1 MYGHFI
7 QFTIPKIGQALVAV
21 VLYLNFLK
29 LPFVACFAGA
39 HPAVYLLLPLLL
51 LAVMSWIGRDPLGP
65 GMIVNSHLTGL
76 YIAGDIVGLLA
87 RAIGGTVLTVWQTI
101 WMGGLLAWVGT
112 AAMMLWSY
120 FKAMRLVTTTY
131 RLQTTKPLP
140 GGKLR
145 VLQISDLHPGKGA
158 VDRKRIPELNRRIR
172 ELNPDM
178 ILFTGDIFDEHV
190 ERPDFDSFNAFFA
203 TLDPPGGK
211 WFVLGNHDLFHHWR
225 EPSYGRADLE
235 GAFARAHIR
244 ILEDVSQLAY
254 VGKNATPVR
263 IVGRKDWLYTQ
274 GNRFT
279 PAQLM
284 PNGPDNVYT
293 ILLDHEPRELKA
305 DAAAGANLILSGH
318 THGGQIWPTGLVAKL
333 FRYNELNYGMKQ
345 ITPACAAIV
354 SGGTGTWGYKIRTE
368 GKTELNIGV
377 LVWKYSDT
385 YGSSVRVAMDKYA
398 KEIGAEKGLTINLEM
413 QDGNDDQAT
422 QNNQADVM
430 FAAGKD
436 HIIINLCDTSAGQY
450 LVDLAKQYNVPISFY
465 NKEPVDSAI
474 VTGSNSIFVGTK
486 PEEAGIMQ
494 GEILA
499 DLYAANP
506 EKVDKNGD
514 GKVATL
520 EFEGEINN
528 PEAIART
535 EYSLSTAIE
544 KGVPCEMMTENQVA
558 NWDTAKAQ
566 EMMTAQIASLGVE
579 NIEVVFCNND
589 DMAIGVI
596 AALNEVGYNLGDGG
610 DEVIVIGVD
619 CTDTAVEYI
628 NAGKLY
634 GTVKQDG
641 DAMGKANILMAING
655 ALGKDWLDGTDYTM
669 ADDGYSIRIPYA
681 KITAE

>member
-1 MYGHFI
+1 MEDLIELGARDGKMRAQVLDGQIPGDVVVDVFFDLLRRVEIAHLKHPLVVNVADAGVENVAGGLDLVRGIVQLHIVKRTALLFVDAKLRGVGRDGVELRVPAVRGLSDADERDDHAFI
-7 QFTIPKIGQALVAV
+7 IQRREIFRQPRVTSVLHGLSRAAAGLHMGGVAAVAAALKFRIFPHSCAEGIE
-21 VLYLNFLK
+21 LDGGGRAFLK
-29 LPFVACFAGA
+29 VCIKDAELQPRQRVKIVQQLRQTGVFQIQHIGGSFRKSSKFVCGDKSNFPLFSSNLYCINLKKRMIYGNVHKNSTSFFTVLKMFFSTLETFFTSPFISHMVKYNHERDFPFQHYFRRNFTMKKIIA
-39 HPAVYLLLPLLL
+39 LL
-51 LAVMSWIGRDPLGP
+51 LAVM
-65 GMIVNSHLTGL
+65 MV
-76 YIAGDIVGLLA
+76 LA
-87 RAIGGTVLTVWQTI
+87 MA
-101 WMGGLLAWVGT
+101 
-112 AAMMLWSY
+112 
-120 FKAMRLVTTTY
+120 
-131 RLQTTKPLP
+131 
-140 GGKLR
+140 
-145 VLQISDLHPGKGA
+145 
-158 VDRKRIPELNRRIR
+158 
-172 ELNPDM
+172 
-178 ILFTGDIFDEHV
+178 
-190 ERPDFDSFNAFFA
+190 
-203 TLDPPGGK
+203 
-211 WFVLGNHDLFHHWR
+211 
-225 EPSYGRADLE
+225 
-235 GAFARAHIR
+235 
-244 ILEDVSQLAY
+244 
-254 VGKNATPVR
+254 
-263 IVGRKDWLYTQ
+263 
-274 GNRFT
+274 
-279 PAQLM
+279 
-284 PNGPDNVYT
+284 
-293 ILLDHEPRELKA
+293 
-305 DAAAGANLILSGH
+305 
-318 THGGQIWPTGLVAKL
+318 
-333 FRYNELNYGMKQ
+333 
-345 ITPACAAIV
+345 ACAAKTTDTPAPAETDNKTDAV
-354 SGGTGTWGYKIRTE
+354 QDTATE
-368 GKTELNIGV
+368 AAADGKTELNIGV

-465 NKEPVDSAI
+465 NKEPVDSTI

-506 EKVDKNGD
+506 ERVDKNGD
-514 GKVATL
+514 GKVMTL

-610 DEVIVIGVD
+610 DEIIVIGVD

-669 ADDGYSIRIPYA
+669 ADDGFSIRIPYA

>member
-1 MYGHFI
+1 MK
-7 QFTIPKIGQALVAV
+7 KIIAL
-21 VLYLNFLK
+21 LI
-29 LPFVACFAGA
+29 
-39 HPAVYLLLPLLL
+39 
-51 LAVMSWIGRDPLGP
+51 AVM
-65 GMIVNSHLTGL
+65 MV
-76 YIAGDIVGLLA
+76 LA
-87 RAIGGTVLTVWQTI
+87 MA
-101 WMGGLLAWVGT
+101 
-112 AAMMLWSY
+112 
-120 FKAMRLVTTTY
+120 
-131 RLQTTKPLP
+131 
-140 GGKLR
+140 
-145 VLQISDLHPGKGA
+145 
-158 VDRKRIPELNRRIR
+158 
-172 ELNPDM
+172 
-178 ILFTGDIFDEHV
+178 
-190 ERPDFDSFNAFFA
+190 
-203 TLDPPGGK
+203 
-211 WFVLGNHDLFHHWR
+211 
-225 EPSYGRADLE
+225 
-235 GAFARAHIR
+235 
-244 ILEDVSQLAY
+244 
-254 VGKNATPVR
+254 
-263 IVGRKDWLYTQ
+263 
-274 GNRFT
+274 
-279 PAQLM
+279 
-284 PNGPDNVYT
+284 
-293 ILLDHEPRELKA
+293 
-305 DAAAGANLILSGH
+305 
-318 THGGQIWPTGLVAKL
+318 
-333 FRYNELNYGMKQ
+333 
-345 ITPACAAIV
+345 ACAAKTTDTPAPAETDNKTDAV
-354 SGGTGTWGYKIRTE
+354 QETATE
-368 GKTELNIGV
+368 AAADGKTELNIGV

-465 NKEPVDSAI
+465 NKEPVDSTI
-474 VTGSNSIFVGTK
+474 VTGSNSIFV
-486 PEEAGIMQ
+486 
-494 GEILA
+494 A

-506 EKVDKNGD
+506 ERVDKNGD

-610 DEVIVIGVD
+610 DEIIVIGVD

-669 ADDGYSIRIPYA
+669 ADDGFSIRIPYA

>member
-1 MYGHFI
+1 MK
-7 QFTIPKIGQALVAV
+7 KIIA
-21 VLYLNFLK
+21 
-29 LPFVACFAGA
+29 
-39 HPAVYLLLPLLL
+39 LL
-51 LAVMSWIGRDPLGP
+51 LAVM
-65 GMIVNSHLTGL
+65 MV
-76 YIAGDIVGLLA
+76 LA
-87 RAIGGTVLTVWQTI
+87 MV
-101 WMGGLLAWVGT
+101 
-112 AAMMLWSY
+112 
-120 FKAMRLVTTTY
+120 
-131 RLQTTKPLP
+131 
-140 GGKLR
+140 
-145 VLQISDLHPGKGA
+145 
-158 VDRKRIPELNRRIR
+158 
-172 ELNPDM
+172 
-178 ILFTGDIFDEHV
+178 
-190 ERPDFDSFNAFFA
+190 
-203 TLDPPGGK
+203 
-211 WFVLGNHDLFHHWR
+211 
-225 EPSYGRADLE
+225 
-235 GAFARAHIR
+235 
-244 ILEDVSQLAY
+244 
-254 VGKNATPVR
+254 
-263 IVGRKDWLYTQ
+263 
-274 GNRFT
+274 
-279 PAQLM
+279 
-284 PNGPDNVYT
+284 
-293 ILLDHEPRELKA
+293 
-305 DAAAGANLILSGH
+305 
-318 THGGQIWPTGLVAKL
+318 
-333 FRYNELNYGMKQ
+333 
-345 ITPACAAIV
+345 ACAAKQAETTTEAPAAAETTTETTETAEPV
-354 SGGTGTWGYKIRTE
+354 EETATEAASE

-506 EKVDKNGD
+506 ERVDKNGD
-514 GKVATL
+514 GKVMTL

-610 DEVIVIGVD
+610 DEIIVIGVD

-641 DAMGKANILMAING
+641 DAMGKANISWPST
-655 ALGKDWLDGTDYTM
+655 ALWARIGSTAPTTPWLT
-669 ADDGYSIRIPYA
+669 
-681 KITAE
+681 TATPSVSRTQRSLRNNLFRPFC

>member
-1 MYGHFI
+1 MK
-7 QFTIPKIGQALVAV
+7 KIIAM
-21 VLYLNFLK
+21 
-29 LPFVACFAGA
+29 
-39 HPAVYLLLPLLL
+39 L
-51 LAVMSWIGRDPLGP
+51 LAVM
-65 GMIVNSHLTGL
+65 MV
-76 YIAGDIVGLLA
+76 LA
-87 RAIGGTVLTVWQTI
+87 MV
-101 WMGGLLAWVGT
+101 
-112 AAMMLWSY
+112 
-120 FKAMRLVTTTY
+120 
-131 RLQTTKPLP
+131 
-140 GGKLR
+140 
-145 VLQISDLHPGKGA
+145 
-158 VDRKRIPELNRRIR
+158 
-172 ELNPDM
+172 
-178 ILFTGDIFDEHV
+178 
-190 ERPDFDSFNAFFA
+190 
-203 TLDPPGGK
+203 
-211 WFVLGNHDLFHHWR
+211 
-225 EPSYGRADLE
+225 
-235 GAFARAHIR
+235 
-244 ILEDVSQLAY
+244 
-254 VGKNATPVR
+254 
-263 IVGRKDWLYTQ
+263 
-274 GNRFT
+274 
-279 PAQLM
+279 
-284 PNGPDNVYT
+284 
-293 ILLDHEPRELKA
+293 
-305 DAAAGANLILSGH
+305 
-318 THGGQIWPTGLVAKL
+318 
-333 FRYNELNYGMKQ
+333 
-345 ITPACAAIV
+345 ACAAKQAETTTEAPAAAETTTETTETAEPV
-354 SGGTGTWGYKIRTE
+354 EETATEAASE

-465 NKEPVDSAI
+465 NKEPVDSTI

-506 EKVDKNGD
+506 
-514 GKVATL
+514 
-520 EFEGEINN
+520 
-528 PEAIART
+528 AIART

-544 KGVPCEMMTENQVA
+544 RGVPCEMMTENQVA

-669 ADDGYSIRIPYA
+669 ADDGFSIRIPYA

>member
-1 MYGHFI
+1 MK
-7 QFTIPKIGQALVAV
+7 KIIA
-21 VLYLNFLK
+21 
-29 LPFVACFAGA
+29 
-39 HPAVYLLLPLLL
+39 LL
-51 LAVMSWIGRDPLGP
+51 LAVM
-65 GMIVNSHLTGL
+65 MV
-76 YIAGDIVGLLA
+76 LA
-87 RAIGGTVLTVWQTI
+87 MA
-101 WMGGLLAWVGT
+101 
-112 AAMMLWSY
+112 
-120 FKAMRLVTTTY
+120 
-131 RLQTTKPLP
+131 
-140 GGKLR
+140 
-145 VLQISDLHPGKGA
+145 
-158 VDRKRIPELNRRIR
+158 
-172 ELNPDM
+172 
-178 ILFTGDIFDEHV
+178 
-190 ERPDFDSFNAFFA
+190 
-203 TLDPPGGK
+203 
-211 WFVLGNHDLFHHWR
+211 
-225 EPSYGRADLE
+225 
-235 GAFARAHIR
+235 
-244 ILEDVSQLAY
+244 
-254 VGKNATPVR
+254 
-263 IVGRKDWLYTQ
+263 
-274 GNRFT
+274 
-279 PAQLM
+279 
-284 PNGPDNVYT
+284 
-293 ILLDHEPRELKA
+293 
-305 DAAAGANLILSGH
+305 
-318 THGGQIWPTGLVAKL
+318 
-333 FRYNELNYGMKQ
+333 
-345 ITPACAAIV
+345 ACAAKTTDTPAPAETDNKTDAV
-354 SGGTGTWGYKIRTE
+354 QETATE
-368 GKTELNIGV
+368 AAADGKTELNIGV

-465 NKEPVDSAI
+465 NKEPVDSSI

-486 PEEAGIMQ
+486 PEEAGIM
-494 GEILA
+494 
-499 DLYAANP
+499 
-506 EKVDKNGD
+506 KVDKNGD

-544 KGVPCEMMTENQVA
+544 RGVPCEMMTENQVA

-610 DEVIVIGVD
+610 DEIIVIGVD

-669 ADDGYSIRIPYA
+669 ADDGFSIRIPYA

>member
-1 MYGHFI
+1 MK
-7 QFTIPKIGQALVAV
+7 KIIA
-21 VLYLNFLK
+21 
-29 LPFVACFAGA
+29 
-39 HPAVYLLLPLLL
+39 LL
-51 LAVMSWIGRDPLGP
+51 LAVM
-65 GMIVNSHLTGL
+65 MV
-76 YIAGDIVGLLA
+76 LA
-87 RAIGGTVLTVWQTI
+87 MA
-101 WMGGLLAWVGT
+101 
-112 AAMMLWSY
+112 
-120 FKAMRLVTTTY
+120 
-131 RLQTTKPLP
+131 
-140 GGKLR
+140 
-145 VLQISDLHPGKGA
+145 
-158 VDRKRIPELNRRIR
+158 
-172 ELNPDM
+172 
-178 ILFTGDIFDEHV
+178 
-190 ERPDFDSFNAFFA
+190 
-203 TLDPPGGK
+203 
-211 WFVLGNHDLFHHWR
+211 
-225 EPSYGRADLE
+225 
-235 GAFARAHIR
+235 
-244 ILEDVSQLAY
+244 
-254 VGKNATPVR
+254 
-263 IVGRKDWLYTQ
+263 
-274 GNRFT
+274 
-279 PAQLM
+279 
-284 PNGPDNVYT
+284 
-293 ILLDHEPRELKA
+293 
-305 DAAAGANLILSGH
+305 
-318 THGGQIWPTGLVAKL
+318 
-333 FRYNELNYGMKQ
+333 
-345 ITPACAAIV
+345 ACAAKTTDTPAPAETDNKTDAV
-354 SGGTGTWGYKIRTE
+354 QDTATE
-368 GKTELNIGV
+368 AAADGKTELNIGV

-465 NKEPVDSAI
+465 NKEPVDSTI

-610 DEVIVIGVD
+610 DEIIDEKDSDSPVLPGTPELPPVQDAKPDDAPVLPAEPVLPAVQDAHALPQTGVNWLAAIGLALSGM
-619 CTDTAVEYI
+619 TLMITGAFASLTGK
-628 NAGKLY
+628 NAKH
-634 GTVKQDG
+634 
-641 DAMGKANILMAING
+641 
-655 ALGKDWLDGTDYTM
+655 
-669 ADDGYSIRIPYA
+669 
-681 KITAE
+681 

>member
-1 MYGHFI
+1 MK
-7 QFTIPKIGQALVAV
+7 KIIA
-21 VLYLNFLK
+21 
-29 LPFVACFAGA
+29 
-39 HPAVYLLLPLLL
+39 LL
-51 LAVMSWIGRDPLGP
+51 LAVM
-65 GMIVNSHLTGL
+65 MV
-76 YIAGDIVGLLA
+76 LA
-87 RAIGGTVLTVWQTI
+87 MA
-101 WMGGLLAWVGT
+101 
-112 AAMMLWSY
+112 
-120 FKAMRLVTTTY
+120 
-131 RLQTTKPLP
+131 
-140 GGKLR
+140 
-145 VLQISDLHPGKGA
+145 
-158 VDRKRIPELNRRIR
+158 
-172 ELNPDM
+172 
-178 ILFTGDIFDEHV
+178 
-190 ERPDFDSFNAFFA
+190 
-203 TLDPPGGK
+203 
-211 WFVLGNHDLFHHWR
+211 
-225 EPSYGRADLE
+225 
-235 GAFARAHIR
+235 
-244 ILEDVSQLAY
+244 
-254 VGKNATPVR
+254 
-263 IVGRKDWLYTQ
+263 
-274 GNRFT
+274 
-279 PAQLM
+279 
-284 PNGPDNVYT
+284 
-293 ILLDHEPRELKA
+293 
-305 DAAAGANLILSGH
+305 
-318 THGGQIWPTGLVAKL
+318 
-333 FRYNELNYGMKQ
+333 
-345 ITPACAAIV
+345 ACAAKTTDTPAPAETDNKTDAV
-354 SGGTGTWGYKIRTE
+354 QETATE
-368 GKTELNIGV
+368 AAADGKTELNIGV

-465 NKEPVDSAI
+465 NKEPVDSTI

-494 GEILA
+494 
-499 DLYAANP
+499 
-506 EKVDKNGD
+506 
-514 GKVATL
+514 
-520 EFEGEINN
+520 
-528 PEAIART
+528 
-535 EYSLSTAIE
+535 YSLSTAIE

-610 DEVIVIGVD
+610 DEIIVIGVD

-669 ADDGYSIRIPYA
+669 ADDGFSIRIPYA